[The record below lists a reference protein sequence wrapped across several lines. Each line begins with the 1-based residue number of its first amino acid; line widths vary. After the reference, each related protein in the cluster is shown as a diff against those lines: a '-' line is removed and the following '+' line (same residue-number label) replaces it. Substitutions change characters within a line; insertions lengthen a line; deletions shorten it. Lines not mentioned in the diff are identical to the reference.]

1 MEGISVGKIISIKSE
16 PLYENEYQRY
26 MFYKDNAETMG
37 RLGQLPIEAAKAT
50 AAFYES
56 KASVFVQI
64 VNAEC
69 KERESKWK
77 ESQ

>member
-1 MEGISVGKIISIKSE
+1 MEGISVGKIVSIKSE

-37 RLGQLPIEAAKAT
+37 RLGQLSIEAAKVV

-56 KASVFVQI
+56 KAR
-64 VNAEC
+64 EC
-69 KERESKWK
+69 MPNTGCN
-77 ESQ
+77 

>member
-1 MEGISVGKIISIKSE
+1 MSKNNLTKPVEGSK

-26 MFYKDNAETMG
+26 MLYKDNAETMG

-56 KASVFVQI
+56 KAR
-64 VNAEC
+64 EC
-69 KERESKWK
+69 KINE
-77 ESQ
+77 

>member
-1 MEGISVGKIISIKSE
+1 MSKNNLAKYVEGSK

-37 RLGQLPIEAAKAT
+37 RLGQLPIEAAKVV

-56 KASVFVQI
+56 KAR
-64 VNAEC
+64 EC
-69 KERESKWK
+69 KINE
-77 ESQ
+77 

>member
-1 MEGISVGKIISIKSE
+1 MVKSNLTKPVEGIPVGKIESIKSE

-56 KASVFVQI
+56 KA
-64 VNAEC
+64 
-69 KERESKWK
+69 K
-77 ESQ
+77 ESIVK

>member
-1 MEGISVGKIISIKSE
+1 MSKNSLTKPVEGSK

-37 RLGQLPIEAAKAT
+37 RLGQLPIEAARVT

-56 KASVFVQI
+56 KAK
-64 VNAEC
+64 EC
-69 KERESKWK
+69 KINEGCN
-77 ESQ
+77 